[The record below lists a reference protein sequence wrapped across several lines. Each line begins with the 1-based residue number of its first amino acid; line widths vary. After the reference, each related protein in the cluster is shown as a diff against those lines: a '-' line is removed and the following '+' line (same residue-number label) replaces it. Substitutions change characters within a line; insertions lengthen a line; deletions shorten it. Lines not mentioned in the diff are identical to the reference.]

1 VVLVVVAGT
10 TLGLV
15 GLEPHFKVILVVTDK
30 ILHLLMAVEAVAA
43 LVVLEATVLA
53 QLVVTVVQQ
62 QHQQYLGHH
71 KGIRVAVAVVQLRQQ
86 AQVVSLEPMQAQVA
100 QVVAASMVVVA

>member
-1 VVLVVVAGT
+1 VVRVVEVGTKIRLVVLELHSKAMLVA
-10 TLGLV
+10 
-15 GLEPHFKVILVVTDK
+15 TDK

-86 AQVVSLEPMQAQVA
+86 AQVVSLELMQAQVA